1 MVKGPGAE
9 AAEELLDEDGVP
21 GAGHTDQ
28 HKPNFVKH
36 LNKTRTFSAKQ
47 KWEWAFDKIL
57 TVSGNFLVMFIY
69 SEKATKFE
77 RISQSYLT
85 SLSKFGDFFSNLCSL
100 LGIYE
105 FHVISTI
112 VYFFGMSKVLYKAQR
127 IILFPNGILYFSNT
141 FSVNV
146 L

>member
-9 AAEELLDEDGVP
+9 AAEELLDEEGVP

-57 TVSGNFLVMFIY
+57 TVSGNFLVMFIILRKPQNLKE
-69 SEKATKFE
+69 SPKL
-77 RISQSYLT
+77 IGHH
-85 SLSKFGDFFSNLCSL
+85 LSSIFGDFIF
-100 LGIYE
+100 
-105 FHVISTI
+105 
-112 VYFFGMSKVLYKAQR
+112 KVMWPSR
-127 IILFPNGILYFSNT
+127 NI
-141 FSVNV
+141 
-146 L
+146 

>member
-9 AAEELLDEDGVP
+9 AAEELLDEEGVP

-57 TVSGNFLVMFIY
+57 TVSGNF
-69 SEKATKFE
+69 
-77 RISQSYLT
+77 
-85 SLSKFGDFFSNLCSL
+85 FSNVHIFWESHKIWKNLP
-100 LGIYE
+100 
-105 FHVISTI
+105 
-112 VYFFGMSKVLYKAQR
+112 
-127 IILFPNGILYFSNT
+127 ILFDIT
-141 FSVNV
+141 
-146 L
+146 

>member
-9 AAEELLDEDGVP
+9 AAEELLDEEGVP

-69 SEKATKFE
+69 SEKAT
-77 RISQSYLT
+77 RISQSYFT
-85 SLSKFGDFFSNLCSL
+85 SLSIPIWRFFFQ
-100 LGIYE
+100 IY
-105 FHVISTI
+105 V
-112 VYFFGMSKVLYKAQR
+112 A
-127 IILFPNGILYFSNT
+127 FSEYMN
-141 FSVNV
+141 FM
-146 L
+146 

>member
-1 MVKGPGAE
+1 MFTTVFFT
-9 AAEELLDEDGVP
+9 
-21 GAGHTDQ
+21 GHTDQ

-57 TVSGNFLVMFIY
+57 TVSGNFSIMFTFWEIHKIWKNLIWHHLH
-69 SEKATKFE
+69 S
-77 RISQSYLT
+77 I
-85 SLSKFGDFFSNLCSL
+85 FGDFFSNLCGL

-127 IILFPNGILYFSNT
+127 IILFPNGILYFSNI